1 MRGYGASRPG
11 IHGPRLGRTKH
22 RVNRYAAGTRVVSRC
37 RGAGPRR
44 VALAR
49 GFRQD
54 QTHGR
59 AVMRRLDRSALLA
72 AAIIVAGCL
81 ATVCVQA
88 AGGAVIRSSPSA
100 GAPTTGSAPP
110 SPTPAPPSPTP
121 TAASP
126 TAAPSTAPASSSP
139 ASSSGSSSN
148 LIWLGVILGA
158 LALLGII
165 LWTTRSPARSSAAAG
180 WRSRA
185 ADAYAKGGALD
196 GAVDAQRAPGG
207 ASAMLGGPL
216 HSRLLTLESS
226 LNALRVPDDRFR

>member
-1 MRGYGASRPG
+1 
-11 IHGPRLGRTKH
+11 
-22 RVNRYAAGTRVVSRC
+22 
-37 RGAGPRR
+37 
-44 VALAR
+44 
-49 GFRQD
+49 
-54 QTHGR
+54 
-59 AVMRRLDRSALLA
+59 MRRLERSVLLA
-72 AAIIVAGCL
+72 AAIVVAGCL
-81 ATVCVQA
+81 ATACVQA
-88 AGGAVIRSSPSA
+88 AGGAVISSSPSA

-110 SPTPAPPSPTP
+110 SPTP

-126 TAAPSTAPASSSP
+126 TAAPSTAPPTAPASSSP

-196 GAVDAQRAPGG
+196 GAVRAAERQGVLTQGAGVGWYDIQRRADDLAEALYAMRETAPNEDRRAQVADALAALQGVRYAVDAQRAPGG
-207 ASAMLGGPL
+207 ASAMPGGPL
-216 HSRLLTLESS
+216 HSRLLALESS
-226 LNALRVPDDRFR
+226 INALRVPDDRLR